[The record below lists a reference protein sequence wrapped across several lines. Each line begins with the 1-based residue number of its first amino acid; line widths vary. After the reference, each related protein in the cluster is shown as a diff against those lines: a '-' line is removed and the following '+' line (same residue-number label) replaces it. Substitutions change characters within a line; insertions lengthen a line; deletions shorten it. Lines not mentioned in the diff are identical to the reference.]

1 MGGKFLLNDSIHIID
16 SHDLNRE
23 GRTSS
28 YLIQDEKTV
37 LLEPSA
43 SPSVPYLLSGLKQLN
58 VSPEAI
64 DYIIVTHIHLDH
76 AGGTGLLLKSCPNAK
91 VIVHPKGARHLA
103 NPKRLIEGARAVYGS
118 KFDELF
124 SPILPIPESRILVK
138 EDGET
143 LEIGKNRTL
152 EFIDSPGH
160 ANHHFSIL
168 DSLSRGIFTGDTIG
182 IFYQEL
188 LDQGLEF
195 YLPSTSPN
203 QFDPKKMMASAE
215 KISKYNPEVI
225 YFSHYGASFSPEKAF
240 SSLEKWLP
248 VFLEAAETS
257 LLASNNDGGTA
268 AIKELLFKKVQ
279 TYLRSE
285 GIPDTHRVYEI
296 LELDLSVCAMGLA
309 DYFKKGDHPID

>member
-1 MGGKFLLNDSIHIID
+1 MGGNFLLHDSIHIMD

-43 SPSVPYLLSGLKQLN
+43 SPSIPYLLKGLNQLN
-58 VSPEAI
+58 VLPEAI

-103 NPKRLIEGARAVYGS
+103 NPERLIHGARAVYGS
-118 KFDELF
+118 QFDALF
-124 SPILPIPESRILVK
+124 DPILPIPESRILVK
-138 EDGET
+138 EDGE
-143 LEIGKNRTL
+143 LLSIGQNRTL
-152 EFIDSPGH
+152 EFIDTPGH
-160 ANHHFSIL
+160 ANHHFSIR
-168 DSLSRGIFTGDTIG
+168 DSLSGGIFTGDTIG

-188 LDQGLEF
+188 LDHELEF

-203 QFDPKKMMASAE
+203 QFDPEKMMASAE
-215 KISKYNPEVI
+215 KIRKHNPKAI
-225 YFSHYGASFSPEKAF
+225 CFSHYGASFSPEEAF

-257 LLASNNDGGTA
+257 LLTSHRDGVTA
-268 AIKELLFKKVQ
+268 AIKETLFKKVQ

-309 DYFKKGDHPID
+309 DYFKRLFS